1 MATVT
6 GLYNDYW
13 SLPRVKPNYQAQI
26 ESFDKIA
33 AYKNQQY
40 EKAYSYINQLKQTT
54 LSMDFMKKEYKD
66 KMDTYNTELNE
77 LFKNKDLRSVDLS
90 ESKIANTY
98 VGWFDKVANDKELIG
113 AFKYEGKIKS
123 EYARIK
129 AGAQNPKK
137 SGYADANFVVWQNAQ
152 GGLNDYLEN
161 DVDETFFSQ
170 PTPTYT
176 PFYDVWKDIN
186 TLMSMAQESKDGQS
200 YELFSEDGS
209 TKTTI
214 SKKELREGKLQSL
227 FGLMDAQAINQL
239 KINEKAQFFKTL
251 DTIPKEQQPQY
262 FEKVKGNII
271 NSENYIYQN
280 NLKTQGESIAGL
292 KADIAIYKAKNTPEA
307 LEKVK
312 EYEATLSKY
321 EREYNRY
328 EVEGKPDVDNLTGL
342 GKHEIAELYGNY
354 NMQLQLMGFAA
365 AFASSDE
372 VRKSS
377 PNEPFWLTKNYQ
389 LDIAQFEHDK
399 QYDWAKLAQDAKEAS
414 LTGGTNSGII
424 IGSNGLPVINNIV
437 EGDNS
442 EVDGSALNTV
452 KGEISTLN
460 GLIST
465 LSPDG
470 KSIDFSNVAPDQ
482 IIPVFYKS
490 LTSENTFI
498 SDIMQSSSIAKAVND
513 VIESFGWRAQGK
525 DLSKLTT
532 EEQVRLKTALVGSG
546 EVKRAV
552 NNDLILFRGARNS
565 LTSLLKESM
574 ESAAQSYNDSGIGD
588 KMIKIENPDGSLKWV
603 SEKTGDFVP
612 EFSNLVAG
620 ILGTTTKAFKYG
632 SMPLATGNSMGD
644 KYKAVDLQLV
654 NMLRPYIKGG
664 GEFPI
669 DGISTA
675 FETAKSIKI
684 IPKPLAKAVKQSVT
698 VGGNTVTW
706 SEGSV
711 SILNVQGDKVSY
723 VEIPTKRDNQLY
735 SFTQSFSANTK
746 LEGFQDSSGRVYDF
760 HKLENGYAVYIDG
773 VKQDP
778 LLQDLT
784 AVSSYYKSRIL
795 K

>member
-372 VRKSS
+372 VIKSS
-377 PNEPFWLTKNYQ
+377 PNESFWLAQNYN
-389 LDIAQFEHDK
+389 LDRAEFEHNAQFD
-399 QYDWAKLAQDAKEAS
+399 YDSLAMKARIADMEAKGDV
-414 LTGGTNSGII
+414 SGVTM
-424 IGSNGLPVINNIV
+424 GNNGLPVIDMITEGGVSEGGRPATNIIM
-437 EGDNS
+437 D
-442 EVDGSALNTV
+442 
-452 KGEISTLN
+452 EIRVLD
-460 GLIST
+460 GLINSLT
-465 LSPDG
+465 TDG
-470 KSIDFSNVAPDQ
+470 KNVDFSTIPANR
-482 IIPVFYKS
+482 IIPIFYES
-490 LTSENTFI
+490 LNRENTYLG
-498 SDIMQSSSIAKAVND
+498 DIMQTSSIAKSIKGAA
-513 VIESFGWRAQGK
+513 ESLGWYATK
-525 DLSKLTT
+525 DLTKLTPA
-532 EEQVRLKTALVGSG
+532 EQEQLKERIVNSP
-546 EVKRAV
+546 EIKRAA
-552 NNDLILFRGARNS
+552 NNDLILFKGVKRSFDNILSQATGAVMSDWNNKHS
-565 LTSLLKESM
+565 DE
-574 ESAAQSYNDSGIGD
+574 
-588 KMIKIENPDGSLKWV
+588 KITTVKGTDGKYRYV
-603 SEKTGDFVP
+603 SSKTGNP
-612 EFSNLVAG
+612 IQEFNDLVSG
-620 ILGTTTKAFKYG
+620 QVGTLAKSFKYG
-632 SMPLATGNSMGD
+632 TRAIITKETGGA
-644 KYKAVDLQLV
+644 KYAQVDLILIQKM
-654 NMLRPYIKGG
+654 NPITKGG
-664 GEFPI
+664 VAFPI
-669 DGISTA
+669 DGIA
-675 FETAKSIKI
+675 RAEEGANSIRVY
-684 IPKPLAKAVKQSVT
+684 PKNIGKKRGITVD
-698 VGGNTVTW
+698 VGGAKVTW
-706 SEGSV
+706 DDEGNPT
-711 SILNVQGDKVSY
+711 IDNGKPY
-723 VEIPTKRDNQLY
+723 IEIPTQKDQYVDLFTKFFSQNDIAGTFTDFIGNTYEFRKIDN
-735 SFTQSFSANTK
+735 
-746 LEGFQDSSGRVYDF
+746 GFNVYVNSV
-760 HKLENGYAVYIDG
+760 KKDG
-773 VKQDP
+773 I
-778 LLQDLT
+778 LQNVT
-784 AVSSYYKSRIL
+784 AVSEYYKNVIL